1 MLKSRCKH
9 RQKFIK
15 FNSMTESREREAYV
29 QNLKPPFLFATLVT
43 VLGFGVLLG
52 WIFEI
57 QFLKQPLAGFSAMNP
72 ITALSFAVFGI
83 TLIIVSRKIRA
94 SQGIV
99 FSLYFLAA
107 LPIILILTNVF
118 GFEIDARLFFDKTT
132 GEDMRPLML
141 PPMTMWPIGLI
152 SVAIMLTISG
162 RPDQRLIANVLVGIS
177 FMIALFAVIGYS
189 YNVSEFGNFKIHP
202 MAVHSAVGF
211 ILTQLSILLIN
222 RNVGFMKEVMSSNSG
237 GTIARALIPMLL
249 IFAVLIGYARLII
262 ELEFPIS
269 IELGVSVL
277 LTFFVSLFV
286 VIALYVAKRL
296 NSDDSNRR
304 AAELK
309 LEKIATDLEQEVIVK
324 REEFDQTERRYRALI
339 DQSSDGI
346 ALNDA
351 NNQLLFQSPAGERI
365 TGYTFDERKKVLAA
379 DIIHPDDIPNVQS
392 TMATIRAKPFSS
404 AKYQW
409 RVRHKDGHYFWVEG
423 VATNLLEDPNIRAI
437 LNNYRDITER
447 KEQEEKLA
455 ASERRFRVLIE
466 NSADAIALTDEKLI
480 TYYQSPSVERMT
492 GFSLEHRR
500 QYPNARYTHPDD
512 IPVLQIQIE
521 KAKKEPG
528 KPIPFTS
535 RLMHKYGHVIWIEG
549 VITNLLNDS
558 SVGALVFNY
567 RDVTERRQLEE
578 QQALFTSLVNSSSDA
593 ILSKN
598 LEGIITSW
606 NRGAQL
612 LFGYTAS
619 EAVGENIMILV
630 PPDLRKEEVE
640 IQSRI
645 RRGETVDTFETRRIK
660 KDGTIAY
667 ITITASPI
675 RNADGTVVGASNI
688 SHDISERIDNE
699 ARLRK
704 ERSMLR
710 TLIDNI
716 PDYIYVKDIDSHHII
731 NNKAM
736 VEFIGAD
743 TESETLGKSSKDFF
757 GDEVAAGFLQEDK
770 EILRS
775 GKGMI
780 NFEESAITKNGNQK
794 YLLTTKVPLT
804 DDKNNVIGIVGISR
818 DITHQKETE
827 LDLRTSKYFLERAQQ
842 VANVGHWTLQA
853 GPASASKLFLSKEA
867 CRTFEIEP
875 GSFDGKLQSF
885 LAFVHPDDRHN
896 VNKAMSLAL
905 VNQTPYSMDHR
916 ILLNDGIEKW
926 VHVQTEVTPATETDA
941 PMLLG
946 IVQDI
951 TARKKIES
959 EILSLNAGLEKKVS
973 ERTAQLEAV
982 NKELEAFSYSV
993 SHDLRAP
1000 LRIIDGFATILV
1012 EDATG
1017 LDERM
1022 MRNVKTIARNA
1033 NRMSQLIDDLL
1044 NFSRL
1049 GRTQIKVADVDMR
1062 IIVEQVL
1069 EEFQSADMIKNT
1081 KIHVHDIESARGDSS
1096 LIKQVWVNLLSN
1108 AIKYSSKKE
1117 NAIVEVGMVSNS
1129 RTPTWY
1135 VKDNGAGFSME
1146 YSSKLFGVFQRLHK
1160 QDEFEG
1166 TGVGLA
1172 LVQRIISRH
1181 GGNVWA
1187 ESILNEGA
1195 TFYFTLTE

>member
-1 MLKSRCKH
+1 
-9 RQKFIK
+9 
-15 FNSMTESREREAYV
+15 MTETRARETTAHNV
-29 QNLKPPFLFATLVT
+29 KPPFLFATLVT
-43 VLGFGVLLG
+43 VLGLGVLAG
-52 WIFEI
+52 WIFDI
-57 QFLKQPLAGFSAMNP
+57 QFLKQPLAGLAAMNP
-72 ITALSFAVFGI
+72 VTALSFALFGI
-83 TLIIVSRKIRA
+83 TLIIVSRSKKI
-94 SQGIV
+94 SQGIG
-99 FSLYFLAA
+99 FSLYFLATI
-107 LPIILILTNVF
+107 PIILILPTIF
-118 GFEIDARLFFDKTT
+118 GVGIDTILLPRPTGVDIRPFE
-132 GEDMRPLML
+132 L
-141 PPMTMWPIGLI
+141 PQMTMWNIVLI
-152 SVAIMLTISG
+152 SVSIVLTISG
-162 RPDQRLIANVLVGIS
+162 EDKKRLIANILVAIS
-177 FMIALFAVIGYS
+177 FVIALFAVIGYS
-189 YNVSEFGNFKIHP
+189 YNVSEFGNYSVHS
-202 MAVHSAVGF
+202 MAVHSAAGF

-222 RNVGFMKEVMSSNSG
+222 QNVGFMKEIMSPNSG
-237 GTIARALIPMLL
+237 GTIARVLIPMAL
-249 IFAVLIGYARLII
+249 IFAILIGYSRLII
-262 ELEFPIS
+262 SLEFPIS
-269 IELGVSVL
+269 IELGVSLL

-286 VIALYVAKRL
+286 VIAMVVAKKL
-296 NSDDSNRR
+296 NSDDSSRR
-304 AAELK
+304 VAERK
-309 LEKIATDLEQEVIVK
+309 LEKMATDLEHEAILK
-324 REEFDQTERRYRALI
+324 KEEFNQTERRYRALI
-339 DQSSDGI
+339 DQSIDGI
-346 ALNDA
+346 SLSDA
-351 NNQLLFQSPAGERI
+351 NNQLIFQSPAGERI
-365 TGYTFDERKKVLAA
+365 TGYSFEERKKIPGTAIV
-379 DIIHPDDIPNVQS
+379 HPDDVANVYS
-392 TMATIRAKPFSS
+392 TMATIKDEPGRS

-409 RVRHKDGHYFWVEG
+409 RVRHKDGHYFWIEG
-423 VATNLLEDPNIRAI
+423 VATNLLHDENIRAI

-447 KEQEEKLA
+447 KLQEERIA

-466 NSADAIALTDEKLI
+466 NSADAIVLTDENIKVI
-480 TYYQSPSVERMT
+480 YQSPSVERMT
-492 GFSLEHRR
+492 GISLQHRENN
-500 QYPNARYTHPDD
+500 PGIKHTPPEDM
-512 IPVLQIQIE
+512 PLLQAQIE
-521 KAKKEPG
+521 KAKQNPG
-528 KPIPFTS
+528 KPVPFTS
-535 RLMHKYGHVIWIEG
+535 RLVHLYGHTIWIEG

-558 SVGALVFNY
+558 SVGAMVFNY

-598 LEGIITSW
+598 LDGIITSW

-612 LFGYTAS
+612 LFGYTPA

-630 PPDLRKEEVE
+630 PPDLRKEEAE
-640 IQSRI
+640 IQAKI
-645 RRGETVDTFETRRIK
+645 RRGEKIETFETRRVK
-660 KDGTIAY
+660 KDGTIAQ

-675 RNADGTVVGASNI
+675 RNADGVVIGASNI

-716 PDYIYVKDIDSHHII
+716 PDYIYVKDADSKHII

-736 VEFIGAD
+736 VEFIGAES
-743 TESETLGKSSKDFF
+743 ESETLGKSSKDFF
-757 GDEVAAGFLQEDK
+757 GEEIASGFLEEDK
-770 EILRS
+770 EILS
-775 GKGMI
+775 TGKGKI
-780 NFEESAITKNGNQK
+780 NFEESAVTKTGIQK

-804 DDKNNVIGIVGISR
+804 DEKNNVIGIVGISR

-853 GPASASKLFLSKEA
+853 GPAATSKLFLSKEA

-875 GSFDGKLQSF
+875 DSFDGKLQTF
-885 LAFVHPDDRHN
+885 LAFVHPDDRHH
-896 VNKAMSLAL
+896 VNSAMSSAL
-905 VNQTPYSMDHR
+905 VNQTSYSMDHR
-916 ILLNDGIEKW
+916 IVLKNGVEKW
-926 VHVQTEVTPATETDA
+926 VHVQTEVTPATDTDA

-951 TARKKIES
+951 TARKKTES
-959 EILSLNAGLEKKVS
+959 EILLLNANLEKKVS

-1012 EDATG
+1012 EDSAG

-1022 MRNVKTIARNA
+1022 IKNIRTIARNA

-1049 GRTQIKVADVDMR
+1049 GRTQIKVADIDMR
-1062 IIVEQVL
+1062 ALIDQVL
-1069 EEFQSADMIKNT
+1069 DEFQAADMIRNT
-1081 KIHVHDIESARGDSS
+1081 KIEIHDIQSARGDSS

-1117 NAIVEVGMVSNS
+1117 NPIVEVGMVDNTE
-1129 RTPTWY
+1129 TPTWY

-1146 YSSKLFGVFQRLHK
+1146 YVNKLFGVFQRLHK

-1181 GGNVWA
+1181 GGQVWG

-1195 TFYFTLTE
+1195 TFYFTLSQQ